1 MSAARKIPR
10 REAGIWPYRCSTQG
24 FQRNSEQA
32 LEIRIS
38 LSGHGFLE
46 GLLAVV
52 SKRQAASSQLKADK
66 CQSRRKNRYGFARM
80 SFGSG
85 RENLKGAK
93 KNSGSKR
100 KKSWRRVPLRTKNRR
115 HFLNKSRAPVYSCVS
130 GSNVSPLCLEQIPR
144 LGGGFGRK
152 ACSAQQ
158 QDQDDERNRNSDE
171 PEKNG
176 HVTFLSSWKIN

>member
-1 MSAARKIPR
+1 MSAAKKIPR

-24 FQRNSEQA
+24 LQRNSEQA

-80 SFGSG
+80 SFGNRPESP
-85 RENLKGAK
+85 KGAK
-93 KNSGSKR
+93 KNSGTRRKR
-100 KKSWRRVPLRTKNRR
+100 SWRRVLLRTKNRR
-115 HFLNKSRAPVYSCVS
+115 RFLNNPHAPVLPVR
-130 GSNVSPLCLEQIPR
+130 VRFERQVPLFRKQIPR
-144 LGGGFGRK
+144 LGGGFGRMG
-152 ACSAQQ
+152 SVQ
-158 QDQDDERNRNSDE
+158 RNSRIRMMRGIGI
-171 PEKNG
+171 PMSQRRMG
-176 HVTFLSSWKIN
+176 M